1 MNNTHAK
8 RLKLLKDDAEGEDM
22 MSKVNAIFARAGEEY
37 LELIKD
43 TPNDPGRA
51 TAVLDG
57 LHATAAVARA
67 SLQLGK

>member
-8 RLKLLKDDAEGEDM
+8 RLKLLKDDADGEDT

-43 TPNDPGRA
+43 TPAARRR
-51 TAVLDG
+51 
-57 LHATAAVARA
+57 LHACGL
-67 SLQLGK
+67 SDFLDDS